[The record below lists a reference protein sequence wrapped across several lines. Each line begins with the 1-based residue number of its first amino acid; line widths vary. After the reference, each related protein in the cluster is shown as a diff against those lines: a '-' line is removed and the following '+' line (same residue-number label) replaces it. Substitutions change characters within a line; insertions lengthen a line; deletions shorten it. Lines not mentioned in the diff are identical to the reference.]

1 MLMRSLIEAGLSIK
15 SRSEEGS
22 VHTARTC
29 SSHKGSSC
37 VRSAAGAGG
46 VASGSQEGDS
56 WSYASSFSS
65 YSLVAGSECG
75 GSECSSMAK
84 GGSAVAAEGGGR
96 RGDALGAYMKVLL
109 MSDDESSI
117 C

>member
-37 VRSAAGAGG
+37 VRSAAGAGVG
-46 VASGSQEGDS
+46 ASGSQEGDS

-65 YSLVAGSECG
+65 YSLVAGSDCG

-84 GGSAVAAEGGGR
+84 GSSAAAAEGR

-109 MSDDESSI
+109 MSDDESSV